1 MRAEE
6 VSAFLELEVE
16 EMKEPNKTSRKLEEV
31 KTERKL
37 LRKMFKRLKER
48 GVLSVD
54 MLFGYS

>member
-16 EMKEPNKTSRKLEEV
+16 EMKEPNKTSRKLEED

-37 LRKMFKRLKER
+37 LRKMFKRLK
-48 GVLSVD
+48 GVLSAD
-54 MLFGYS
+54 TLFGYS